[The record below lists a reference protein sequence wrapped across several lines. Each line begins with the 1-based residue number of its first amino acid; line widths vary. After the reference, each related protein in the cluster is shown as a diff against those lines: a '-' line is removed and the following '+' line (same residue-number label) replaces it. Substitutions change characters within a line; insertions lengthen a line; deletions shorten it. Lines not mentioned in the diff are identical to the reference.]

1 MGAVV
6 KRVLADGA
14 GTGLVLAAP
23 FAVAGCLWP
32 LAWLLGAAVVFSVAA
47 LGLRLG
53 GRKSS

>member
-1 MGAVV
+1 VGAVV